1 MLETR
6 SFLFIFNGKFV
17 NYIVKIEGDTSVFNE
32 SLTTESQEYLNNIVL
47 MKNMK
52 TISALI

>member
-17 NYIVKIEGDTSVFNE
+17 NYIVKIEGDTSVFKE
-32 SLTTESQEYLNNIVL
+32 S
-47 MKNMK
+47 
-52 TISALI
+52 